1 MKDLT
6 VRAQTN
12 LSPARTMGLTV
23 AGIAVRLFRSL
34 ITVVI
39 LALAVTF
46 LCHGLAHSLIVHE
59 SRYHAYEQLREYRE
73 PSQWNTRLTTP
84 DARPTIWRNLA
95 NRRQP
100 FITEYA
106 RWAGADQATMEQVS
120 TAAAKLLSI
129 RAYFDS
135 IPEAK
140 KIVLLEGR
148 SLMDMLGGFTDERIR
163 AEFARK
169 LDNVAMSPPEGGV
182 EALGDFAVDDLPK
195 LLAFTEA
202 ARNGHRQAIRQI
214 SQATGGDLPL
224 VWFAEH
230 GEQIQKVVEQAG
242 YVMKPQAVSGLVE
255 AGRDFLAL
263 EQLKEGLEQP
273 KVTTA
278 MVRRLNINPRELH
291 VDVVADW
298 LDGNEEATWLSQL
311 LSENLD
317 KAPSAERLLLAAEHY
332 RERNRLQDAV
342 GGGGEV
348 TARTGLFDLPTNTQW
363 LIMLSFL
370 VCAVGVTN
378 AMFMSVTERFTE
390 IATMKCLGALDG
402 FLMQMFLYESAIQ
415 GIVGSL
421 AGILL
426 GIGIA
431 FLRGLLNFGGIAL
444 ESMPWVDLAAGAGL
458 SFLVG
463 LMLAVFAG
471 VGPALA
477 VARLAPMEAMRI
489 E

>member
-6 VRAQTN
+6 VRAQTK

-46 LCHGLAHSLIVHE
+46 LCHGLSHSLIVHE
-59 SRYHAYEQLREYRE
+59 ARYHAYQELREFRE

-84 DARPTIWRNLA
+84 DARLTIWTNLA
-95 NRRQP
+95 ADREP
-100 FITEYA
+100 YVTEYA
-106 RWAGADQATMEQVS
+106 GWAGVDRETVDRMVL
-120 TAAAKLLSI
+120 AAERLLDI
-129 RAYFDS
+129 QAYFNS
-135 IPEAK
+135 LPEAST
-140 KIVLLEGR
+140 IVLLEGR
-148 SLMDMLGGFTDERIR
+148 TIMATLETFSDADAR
-163 AEFARK
+163 AEFERK
-169 LDNVAMSPPEGGV
+169 LENLSMSAPPGGV
-182 EALGDFAVDDLPK
+182 AGLGEFVTDDLPD
-195 LLAFTEA
+195 LLAFTEE
-202 ARNGHRQAIRQI
+202 ARAGHRRAIARIADAAEGQ
-214 SQATGGDLPL
+214 LPL
-224 VWFAEH
+224 AWFADH
-230 GEQIQKVVEQAG
+230 GDQIKSVVEEAG
-242 YVMKPQAVSGLVE
+242 FVMSESVVNALVE
-255 AGRDFLAL
+255 AGRDYVAL
-263 EQLKEGLEQP
+263 ERIKIGLEHP
-273 KVTTA
+273 RVATA
-278 MVRRLNINPRELH
+278 SVRRLNIDPRELH
-291 VDVVADW
+291 ADAIANW
-298 LDGNEEATWLSQL
+298 MTSADRAEWFAEQL
-311 LSENLD
+311 QQSFAD
-317 KAPSAERLLLAAEHY
+317 APSAERMLDATARY
-332 RERNRLQDAV
+332 RERERLQRAV
-342 GGGGEV
+342 GAGEV
-348 TARTGLFDLPTNTQW
+348 VARAGLFDLPTNTQW

-415 GIVGSL
+415 GIVGAL

-426 GIGIA
+426 GLGIA
-431 FLRGLLNFGGIAL
+431 FFRGLLNFGGIAL
-444 ESMPWVDLAAGAGL
+444 DSLPVIDLAAGAGL

-463 LMLAVFAG
+463 LLLAVLAG